1 MMEKRFD
8 IVHDFYTKFF
18 TTKTNLMKTSQKR
31 IEPIGINFSSWQL
44 VIHLSVF
51 CQENN
56 RGMTT
61 SELAEDLIISR
72 QAVLKQMKC
81 LLEEELIVVQENN
94 ADKRSPYYCVSEKGE
109 ELCQYVVEEIFADW
123 MMESLKDFSTDE
135 IQAAT
140 KILAHLTKF

>member
-1 MMEKRFD
+1 MENRFK

-18 TTKTNLMKTSQKR
+18 TTKTNLMKTSQKK

-44 VIHLSVF
+44 VIHLSIF
-51 CQENN
+51 CEDHN

-81 LLEEELIVVQENN
+81 LLEDDLIFIEENQN
-94 ADKRSPYYCVSEKGE
+94 DKRSPYYCISPKGE
-109 ELCQYVVEEIFADW
+109 ELCQYVVEEIYGDW
-123 MMESLKDFSTDE
+123 MLASMKDFSSEE
-135 IQAAT
+135 IQSAT
-140 KILAHLTKF
+140 KILTHLTKF

>member
-1 MMEKRFD
+1 MEKRFE

-18 TTKTNLMKTSQKR
+18 TTKTNLMKISQKK

-44 VIHLSVF
+44 IIHLLVF
-51 CQENN
+51 FEEHN

-81 LLEEELIVVQENN
+81 LLDDELIFVKENQV
-94 ADKRSPYYCVSEKGE
+94 DKRSPYYCISPKGE
-109 ELCQYVVEEIFADW
+109 ELCQYVIEEIYGDW
-123 MMESLKDFSTDE
+123 MLASMKDFSNAE
-135 IQAAT
+135 ILSAT
-140 KILAHLTKF
+140 KILTHLTKF